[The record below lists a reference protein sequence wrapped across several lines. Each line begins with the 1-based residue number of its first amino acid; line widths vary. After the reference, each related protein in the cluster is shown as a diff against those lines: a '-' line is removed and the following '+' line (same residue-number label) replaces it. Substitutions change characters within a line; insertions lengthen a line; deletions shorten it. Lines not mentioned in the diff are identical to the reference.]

1 MSILIIQLIRPLR
14 CMLHCCFGQVS
25 ARAYTITG
33 VPGEE
38 NRRSALTGF
47 SAMNEVTAVASS
59 CSKPR
64 RAFVA
69 SWWRDGAGA
78 GARVFRVTE
87 PLSRA
92 EDGMGTLSGSGEASP
107 NVVPANL
114 VSCLDGGSG
123 GGALWRAAAAA
134 VRAASLSTKGANFLP
149 RLEFLRDL
157 VSKAED
163 LGSDSLLSST
173 LVARWRTPVL
183 LLLSYP
189 LLETFHFRTNPIMNL
204 QLGLRGKPTT
214 EHPQAAAGTA
224 NAHLELPSKLLSPS
238 TSAVA
243 PLTSSRPQSVEPG
256 LKYGT
261 RSRPARGGEPPAARA
276 AWRWAS
282 LAVTHA
288 STRRS
293 TIPSPSPWKAEG
305 CWWSGCAEGAAAKAV
320 AVRGMT
326 GSTGNFASGENSVSY
341 EERVTAPVGGAAA
354 ENTCAGMFGCLDA

>member
-134 VRAASLSTKGANFLP
+134 ARAASLSTKGANFLP

-157 VSKAED
+157 VGKAED
-163 LGSDSLLSST
+163 FGSDSLLSST
-173 LVARWRTPVL
+173 LEARWRTPVL

-189 LLETFHFRTNPIMNL
+189 
-204 QLGLRGKPTT
+204 
-214 EHPQAAAGTA
+214 
-224 NAHLELPSKLLSPS
+224 LELPSKLLSPS